1 MGSLGSMADG
11 ISKMLLG
18 GWPSDKVGANF
29 FGNAMSQ
36 WLSPYQSNP
45 LDINPLRKLLQAEID
60 FHAIA
65 SLDVPKAFVSA
76 THVTTGRAEI
86 FRANA

>member
-1 MGSLGSMADG
+1 
-11 ISKMLLG
+11 
-18 GWPSDKVGANF
+18 
-29 FGNAMSQ
+29 MSQ

-65 SLDVPKAFVSA
+65 GLRLPRSSYRRPM
-76 THVTTGRAEI
+76 
-86 FRANA
+86 